1 MKRVKSIITRK
12 SSKKKYCPSL
22 IQILIF
28 ILFRR
33 LSIFVILL
41 ILITGS
47 IMYFKSD
54 QINNITT
61 STTNITNRYSYYVCT
76 QVMNEPEMY
85 LTEWI
90 EYQLHVIGFRNI
102 CLINVGQPFDKTF
115 LSRYSIS
122 IINKKEKQQEFNKY
136 CLSCFD
142 PPMKPHDLLMIQ
154 DIDEYLNV
162 RQADIISKNYDKY
175 DRFHFREVRYGR
187 EK

>member
-1 MKRVKSIITRK
+1 M
-12 SSKKKYCPSL
+12 
-22 IQILIF
+22 
-28 ILFRR
+28 
-33 LSIFVILL
+33 LL
-41 ILITGS
+41 ILTTGS
-47 IMYFKSD
+47 IVFFTLGHM
-54 QINNITT
+54 NIIRR
-61 STTNITNRYSYYVCT
+61 SKTNINDRYSYYVCT
-76 QVMNEPEMY
+76 QVMNESEMY

-90 EYQLHVIGFRNI
+90 EYQLYVIGFRNI
-102 CLINVGQPFDKTF
+102 CLINVGQPFNKTF
-115 LSRYSIS
+115 LSRYPIS

-142 PPMKPHDLLMIQ
+142 QAMKPHDLLMIQ